1 MLTRVLCLF
10 DVYSRFHLQ
19 THCSV
24 SSLERWDGLYLV
36 IESVMDDISVFDTW
50 LICWGIKVCECVHHP
65 FVIESFGEVVPSVS
79 ASGFFSV
86 FGSIHGHLGL
96 NHEILKLQGFYQ
108 VCVPNVS
115 TVTDANIR
123 DALRGVMKS
132 FATLLKIILSAENGS
147 ILLHGLLHFTT
158 NLSS

>member
-1 MLTRVLCLF
+1 MF
-10 DVYSRFHLQ
+10 DVYSRLHFQ
-19 THCSV
+19 TYCSV
-24 SSLERWDGLYLV
+24 SSLERWDGLYLT

-50 LICWGIKVCECVHHP
+50 FISWVIKERECVHHP
-65 FVIESFGEVVPSVS
+65 FVIESFSKVIPSVS
-79 ASGFFSV
+79 SSRFLSV
-86 FGSIHGHLGL
+86 FGSIHGHLSL
-96 NHEILKLQGFYQ
+96 NHEILKLQGFNQ

-132 FATLLKIILSAENGS
+132 FASLLKIILSTENGS

-158 NLSS
+158 DLSS